1 MGKAPRNFSSTRACR
16 LQNMKQILIS
26 MTLFAFVASA
36 LAAPQPESTPR
47 DLPTFDVRAF
57 LEQQGTLLDR
67 TVAVRFHYRSDKIR
81 HLLPNWYQAAL
92 WQRDPKAKSGFSFV
106 RVMVAKKDLAAF
118 KSIPSHFQSAT
129 ELTAYGRVERE
140 PEANY
145 IYLRMQGGKW

>member
-1 MGKAPRNFSSTRACR
+1 
-16 LQNMKQILIS
+16 MKLILTSI
-26 MTLFAFVASA
+26 MLLGFAASA
-36 LAAPQPESTPR
+36 FASERPSPESTPR
-47 DLPTFDVRAF
+47 NLPTFDVAAF

-67 TVAVRFHYRSDKIR
+67 TVAIRFHYRSEKIR
-81 HLLPNWYQAAL
+81 HLKPNWYQASL

-118 KSIPSHFQSAT
+118 KTIPSDFQSAV

-145 IYLRMQGGKW
+145 VYLRLQGGKW

>member
-1 MGKAPRNFSSTRACR
+1 
-16 LQNMKQILIS
+16 MKPILIS
-26 MTLFAFVASA
+26 IALLAFGSSAFAQQPPS
-36 LAAPQPESTPR
+36 PESTPR
-47 DLPTFDVRAF
+47 NLPTFDVPAF
-57 LEQQGTLLDR
+57 LEQQGTLLNR
-67 TVAVRFHYRSDKIR
+67 TVAVRFHYRSEKIR

-118 KSIPSHFQSAT
+118 KSIPSDFQSAT

-145 IYLRMQGGKW
+145 IYLRLLGGKW

>member
-1 MGKAPRNFSSTRACR
+1 MKTILTHILTLAFAASAFAQQAPR
-16 LQNMKQILIS
+16 
-26 MTLFAFVASA
+26 
-36 LAAPQPESTPR
+36 PESTPR
-47 DLPTFDVRAF
+47 NLATFDVPAF
-57 LEQQGTLLDR
+57 LAQQGSLLNQ
-67 TVAVRFHYRSDKIR
+67 TVAIRFHYRSEKVR

-118 KSIPSHFQSAT
+118 KSIPSDFQSAT

-145 IYLRMQGGKW
+145 IYLRLLGGKW